1 MIEQAVKG
9 TKTLEHKKIAEYLH
23 KNEMATIVGPI
34 RFDKFG
40 ERITPHLVQAQFRNI
55 KDDDAEQF
63 KNTGKQVV
71 IWPAADKQ
79 GDPVTPFDKAR
90 KVG

>member
-1 MIEQAVKG
+1 
-9 TKTLEHKKIAEYLH
+9 
-23 KNEMATIVGPI
+23 
-34 RFDKFG
+34 
-40 ERITPHLVQAQFRNI
+40 LVQAQFRNI